1 MIENEKIDT
10 SADCGDELV
19 AVARVVRTRG
29 LRGEVVA
36 DLLTDFPERFDGLA
50 SLIRVTPDGERVTI
64 GIEEHWLQSN
74 RIVFKFAGY
83 DSIETAA
90 TLIGCEMTVPESER
104 VELSD
109 DEYYDW
115 ELSGCRVESISGDH
129 IGHVQGVMHTGATD
143 LLVVDGGISGRE
155 HLIPLAD
162 EICVEIDK
170 DRKLIR
176 VDLPDGLLEF

>member
-1 MIENEKIDT
+1 MSENEKVDATPKI
-10 SADCGDELV
+10 SEELV

-36 DLLTDFPERFDGLA
+36 DLLTDFPWRFDGLDR
-50 SLIRVTPDGERVTI
+50 LIRVTPDGQRVPI
-64 GIEEHWLQSN
+64 EVEEHWIQSN
-74 RIVFKFAGY
+74 RIVFKFVGY
-83 DSIETAA
+83 DSIEAA
-90 TLIGCEMTVPESER
+90 NNLIGSELTVPESER

-115 ELSGCRVESISGDH
+115 ELSGCRVENLTGE
-129 IGHVQGVMHTGATD
+129 HVGQVRGVMHTGATD
-143 LLVVDGGISGRE
+143 LLVVDGADSGRD

-170 DRKLIR
+170 TNKLIR
-176 VDLPDGLLEF
+176 VDLPDGLLDM

>member
-1 MIENEKIDT
+1 MT
-10 SADCGDELV
+10 VSANSNTESSNQDDLV
-19 AVARVVRTRG
+19 AVARIVRTRG

-36 DLLTDFPERFDGLA
+36 ELLTDFPDRFDGLE
-50 SLIRVTPDGERVTI
+50 SLIAVRQNGRRETLEL
-64 GIEEHWLQSN
+64 EEHWLQAR

-83 DSIETAA
+83 DSIEAA
-90 TLIGCEMTVPESER
+90 EELIGSELTVPESER

-115 ELSGCRVESISGDH
+115 ELAGCRVENITGDH
-129 IGHVQGVMHTGATD
+129 IGQVRDVMHTGATD
-143 LLVVDGGISGRE
+143 LLVVDGVDTKRE

-170 DRKLIR
+170 VGKLIR
-176 VDLPDGLLEF
+176 INPPDGLLEL